1 MSPHAK
7 TKAMYDCV
15 ERGDWGAV
23 AQFMAEDFVIH
34 EPSSLP
40 YGGEWRGRDA
50 LQRLFV
56 KVMSTWEDPSVDW
69 IDLIGCETRVVAL
82 LPFAM
87 TSRATGQ
94 RFSQR
99 VAEVTTFND
108 NGLMAQMHIH
118 YFDTAEMVRRS
129 TP

>member
-1 MSPHAK
+1 
-7 TKAMYDCV
+7 
-15 ERGDWGAV
+15 
-23 AQFMAEDFVIH
+23 
-34 EPSSLP
+34 L
-40 YGGEWRGRDA
+40 
-50 LQRLFV
+50 LQ
-56 KVMSTWEDPSVDW
+56 
-69 IDLIGCETRVVAL
+69 
-82 LPFAM
+82 FAM